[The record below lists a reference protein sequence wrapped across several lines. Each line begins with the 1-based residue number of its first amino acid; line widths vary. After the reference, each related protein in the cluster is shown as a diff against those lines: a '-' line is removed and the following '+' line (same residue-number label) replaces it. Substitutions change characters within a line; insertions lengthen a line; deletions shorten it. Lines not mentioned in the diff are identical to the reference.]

1 MCEKNIFH
9 LFRFSQSVEK
19 TTYFINRLDCSCSS
33 WKIYG
38 IALAGFADLW
48 NFVLVCFFF
57 FCSIAYREVSESDME
72 SQWGS
77 KESTETTVMIRF

>member
-1 MCEKNIFH
+1 M
-9 LFRFSQSVEK
+9 
-19 TTYFINRLDCSCSS
+19 
-33 WKIYG
+33 
-38 IALAGFADLW
+38 IALVAVGKFMAPLWLDLLICGILFLLV
-48 NFVLVCFFF
+48 FV